1 MVKTCGIIL
10 EKYKNSIMKVEI
22 AMKTSPYLE
31 HNDRGTPDF
40 PLELYIVNENH
51 PRYNMQFHWHADIEI
66 IRVLKGKLNL
76 TLNNTHYKLIAGQS
90 IIIPDSIVHGAVPE
104 DCEYECLRFSKGIL
118 YATPE
123 IKRMIK
129 NRLLNPVRLMEK
141 DAVEKLFSLMK
152 QENLNQLTLMSYL
165 YFVISEAMEKQKDT
179 KIISEEKIER
189 IKPAITYIEDNFQN
203 CITVSQLARECLM
216 SNNYFIKYFKEVTD
230 QTPVE
235 FLNRHRIEAACEM
248 LLSGRSVTETA
259 FSCGFNDLSYFIHV
273 FKTHTSISPKK
284 YIRQIN
290 ML

>member
-1 MVKTCGIIL
+1 MVKTCDIIL
-10 EKYKNSIMKVEI
+10 KKYKNSIMKAEI
-22 AMKTSPYLE
+22 TMKTSPYLE

-51 PRYNMQFHWHADIEI
+51 PRYNMQFHWHGDIEI

-76 TLNNTHYKLIAGQS
+76 TLNDTHYKLTADES
-90 IIIPDSIVHGAVPE
+90 IIIPGGIVHGAVPQ

-123 IKRMIK
+123 IKKMIK
-129 NRLLNPVRLMEK
+129 TRLLHPVRLMVR
-141 DAVEKLFSLMK
+141 DAVENLFSLMK

-165 YFVISEAMEKQKDT
+165 YSVISEAVEKQKET

-189 IKPAITYIEDNFQN
+189 IKPAIIYIEDNFQN
-203 CITVSQLARECLM
+203 CITVSQLAKECLM
-216 SNNYFIKYFKEVTD
+216 SNNYFIKYFKEVTN

-248 LLSGRSVTETA
+248 LLSGHSVTETA

-273 FKTHTSISPKK
+273 FKTHTGISPKK
-284 YIRQIN
+284 YFTQKN